1 MFAIFRRELG
11 SYFTSPVGYVVI
23 AAFMV
28 FNGLFFYVD
37 CLYNGTSNM
46 YSVFQSMFYILMFI
60 IPLVT
65 MRLFSE
71 DKRSRT
77 DQALLTSPVGIPS
90 IVCAKFLSALAILAL
105 CLLGY
110 IADGI
115 VLSFVASPDWGVIL
129 GNIISMLLMGSAFIS
144 IGVFV
149 SSLTESVIVAAVFSF
164 AINALI
170 SMIDNITST
179 IPWGWL
185 KDALNMISFQ
195 AKADNFSLGL
205 VAFSDVVFFVSITF
219 MFLFFTDRIIDR
231 RRWA

>member
-1 MFAIFRRELG
+1 MFAIYKRETG
-11 SYFTSPVGYVVI
+11 SYFTSPVGYIVI

-28 FNGLFFYVD
+28 FNGVFFYTN
-37 CLYNGTSNM
+37 CLYSGMSNM
-46 YSVFQSMFYILMFI
+46 TNVFHSMFYILMFI

-71 DKRSRT
+71 DKRNKT

-90 IVCAKFLSALAILAL
+90 VVFAKYLSALTILL
-105 CLLGY
+105 CCLMGY
-110 IADGI
+110 VADGI
-115 VLSFVASPDWGVIL
+115 IISFFASPDWGVIL
-129 GNIISMLLMGSAFIS
+129 GNIISSLLIGSAFIS

-149 SSLTESVIVAAVFSF
+149 SSLTESVIVAAIVSF
-164 AINALI
+164 AINAFI

-179 IPWGWL
+179 IPWNWL
-185 KDALNMISFQ
+185 KDILMSVSFQ
-195 AKADNFSLGL
+195 QKSDTFSLGL
-205 VAFSDVVFFVSITF
+205 VALSDVIFFLSISF